1 MEIWMKR
8 LFWAG
13 GGLFFAI
20 GIFGWFDRL
29 SNGHINAHYGSV
41 ITWGLWV
48 AAYIFFIG
56 LSAGSFLISSL
67 VYVFGVKRFESI
79 GRIALFQALI
89 TLTLA
94 LLAIWVDLGHMSR
107 AFNVF
112 AFPNFKS
119 AMAWMIWLY
128 TAYFVL
134 LAVEMWF
141 LLRRDLA
148 AGAQGTGFRAKF
160 YKVLSFGTKNIS
172 DESVTRDRKVVKV
185 LATIGVPVAIM
196 FHGGVGALFGV
207 VAARPGWNSGLFPIL
222 FLLSALA
229 SGGAMLMLVLAI
241 FQGGWHRNSE
251 AIVSLG
257 RMVLGLLILDVIF
270 QASEWLVAGYGNV
283 PGHVEGLKL
292 IFSGPYWWV
301 FWVWQLLL
309 GTAIPIVILAS
320 KKGRSPL
327 WAAAAG
333 LLIAMGFI
341 GVRLNIVIPALATE
355 EVRGLTDAV
364 SNKRISTDYFPS
376 LMEWAVTLGI
386 VGLGLLM
393 FGLGEYLLPDAAD
406 GDYPL
411 SNSPEEV
418 SHVPA

>member
-1 MEIWMKR
+1 VDIWLKR

-13 GGLFFAI
+13 GGLFVVI
-20 GIFGWFDRL
+20 GIFGLWDRL
-29 SNGHINAHYGSV
+29 TNGHQNANYGSV
-41 ITWGLWV
+41 IPWGLWV

-112 AFPNFKS
+112 AYPNLKS
-119 AMAWMIWLY
+119 PMAWMIWLY
-128 TAYFVL
+128 SAYFLL
-134 LAVEMWF
+134 LAVELWF
-141 LLRRDLA
+141 LLRRDLV
-148 AGAQGTGFRAKF
+148 AGAQRTGSRARF
-160 YKVLSFGTKNIS
+160 YKVLSLGTKS
-172 DESVTRDRKVVKV
+172 TSEESINRDRKVVKV

-229 SGGAMLMLVLAI
+229 SGGALLMLVLAI
-241 FQGGWHRNSE
+241 FQGGWHRNAE
-251 AIVSLG
+251 AIIALG
-257 RMVLGLLILDVIF
+257 RLVLSLLVLDVIF

-309 GTAIPIVILAS
+309 GTAIPIFILAS
-320 KKGRSPL
+320 KRGHSAR
-327 WAAAAG
+327 WASFAG
-333 LLIAMGFI
+333 ALIAAGFI
-341 GVRLNIVIPALATE
+341 GVRLNIVIPALAVE
-355 EVRGLTDAV
+355 EVNGLSTAV
-364 SNKRISTDYFPS
+364 SNDRISTDYFPS

-386 VGLGLLM
+386 VGLGLLL
-393 FGLGEYLLPDAAD
+393 FGLGEYLLPDA
-406 GDYPL
+406 
-411 SNSPEEV
+411 PEEV